1 MAMTRSSSKP
11 DPFPL
16 VRPLGSL
23 LIIQGAVGLLLV
35 VVGFMVLAQPVAQ
48 AERVS
53 EKARSAAS
61 AAAAAFEGFDTS
73 LDQART
79 SAASAG
85 ALAREASGTVDGLA
99 AAMALSVLGAQPL
112 LPLQDQF
119 RQSADQ
125 LRRLGDDLDQI
136 ASALQ
141 VNRGEV
147 GQVSD
152 ELRALSDELAP
163 TDAGGGIPP
172 SLVIYAFLTWI
183 ALLSATSMLGGVL
196 LVRQPR

>member
-1 MAMTRSSSKP
+1 MAMTHSSSKP
-11 DPFPL
+11 DPARL

-23 LIIQGAVGLLLV
+23 LIMEGALGLLLV
-35 VVGFMVLAQPVAQ
+35 VIGFAVLAQPVAQ

-53 EKARSAAS
+53 AKARSAAS

-99 AAMALSVLGAQPL
+99 AAMALSVFGAQPL

-136 ASALQ
+136 GSALQ
-141 VNRGEV
+141 VNRSEV

-152 ELRALSDELAP
+152 QLRALSDELAP
-163 TDAGGGIPP
+163 TDPGGGIPP
-172 SLVIYAFLTWI
+172 SLVVYAFLAWI
-183 ALLSATSMLGGVL
+183 ALLSATSLLGGVL

>member
-1 MAMTRSSSKP
+1 MTRSLSKP
-11 DPFPL
+11 DRYGVARSL
-16 VRPLGSL
+16 ATL
-23 LIIQGAVGLLLV
+23 LIIQGALGFVLV
-35 VVGFMVLAQPVAQ
+35 VLGLTVVAEPVAE

-53 EKARSAAS
+53 DRARTAAT
-61 AAAAAFEGFDTS
+61 AAAAAFEGFDSS

-136 ASALQ
+136 GSALQ
-141 VNRGEV
+141 ANRGEV
-147 GQVSD
+147 AQVGD
-152 ELRALSDELAP
+152 ELRALSDELTP
-163 TDAGGGIPP
+163 TGSGGGIPP
-172 SLVIYAFLTWI
+172 SLVVYAFLAWI
-183 ALLSATSMLGGVL
+183 ALLSATSLVGGVL
-196 LVRQPR
+196 MVRQPR

>member
-1 MAMTRSSSKP
+1 MTPSSSKP
-11 DPFPL
+11 DPVRL

-23 LIIQGAVGLLLV
+23 LIIQGALGLLLA
-35 VVGFMVLAQPVAQ
+35 VVGFAVLAQPVAQ
-48 AERVS
+48 AQRVS

-61 AAAAAFEGFDTS
+61 AAATAFEGFDAS

-136 ASALQ
+136 GSALQ
-141 VNRGEV
+141 VNRAEV
-147 GQVSD
+147 GRVS
-152 ELRALSDELAP
+152 EQLRALSDELAP
-163 TDAGGGIPP
+163 TDPGRGIPP
-172 SLVIYAFLTWI
+172 SLVVYAFLGWI
-183 ALLSATSMLGGVL
+183 ALLSATSVVGGLL

>member
-1 MAMTRSSSKP
+1 MIRSLSTP
-11 DPFPL
+11 DRL
-16 VRPLGSL
+16 GVVRSLGTL
-23 LIIQGAVGLLLV
+23 LIVQGALGI
-35 VVGFMVLAQPVAQ
+35 VLALLGLTVVAAPVAQ

-53 EKARSAAS
+53 ERARAAAS
-61 AAAAAFEGFDTS
+61 AAAAAFEGFDSS

-99 AAMALSVLGAQPL
+99 AAMTLSVLGAQPL

-136 ASALQ
+136 GGALQ
-141 VNRGEV
+141 VNRSEV
-147 GQVSD
+147 AQVSD

-163 TDAGGGIPP
+163 SESGAAIPP
-172 SLVIYAFLTWI
+172 SLVLYAFLAWI
-183 ALLSATSMLGGVL
+183 ALLSATSLVGGVL
-196 LVRQPR
+196 ILRQPG